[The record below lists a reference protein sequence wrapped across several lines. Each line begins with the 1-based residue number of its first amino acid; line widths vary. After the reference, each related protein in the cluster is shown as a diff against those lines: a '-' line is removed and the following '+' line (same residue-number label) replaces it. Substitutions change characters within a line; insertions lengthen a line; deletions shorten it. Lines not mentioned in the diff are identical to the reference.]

1 MKNLNVYK
9 LNASSKKLVLNVDLQ
24 TIICE
29 KAKGQVFCEDC
40 YKKTDFWVIDDN
52 CEDVL
57 VISDL
62 SMSELDDNDCY
73 VIND

>member
-9 LNASSKKLVLNVDLQ
+9 LNASSKKLVLNVDLP
-24 TIICE
+24 TRNFV
-29 KAKGQVFCEDC
+29 KKRKDKCEDC
-40 YKKTDFWVIDDN
+40 YKKTEFWVIDDN

-57 VISDL
+57 VLSDL

-73 VIND
+73 VINE